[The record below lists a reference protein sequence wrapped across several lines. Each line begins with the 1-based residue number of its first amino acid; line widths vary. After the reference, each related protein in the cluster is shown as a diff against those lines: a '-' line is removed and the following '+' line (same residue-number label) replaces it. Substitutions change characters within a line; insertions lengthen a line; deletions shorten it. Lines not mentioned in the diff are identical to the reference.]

1 MFFFFPPCIYLLFF
15 PCGWASFF
23 VVLVTW
29 LLSTILCTS
38 LEIAYC
44 SCVYQ
49 LSDVG

>member
-1 MFFFFPPCIYLLFF
+1 MFFFFF
-15 PCGWASFF
+15 PLYIFIVFSCGWASFF